1 MVIPFSRSSSLL
13 SSMVVW
19 DISAWFSRKVWVCFN
34 IPSTRVVF
42 PWSTCAIIAMLRMS
56 IPKKS
61 AIALTQLYRTLSKP
75 VIRFILKRTGG
86 DLEAAQQVLQ
96 GTFIS
101 VLKSF
106 HTFHKKST
114 YFTWICKIALN
125 KLADYYRDQVHYK
138 SKVFVPSI
146 EQFNLLVDPGISP
159 EEMLTLEELK
169 FQVNKCLNLL
179 PGEYRRLLH
188 FKYYQELSTREI
200 CFKLNL
206 TPRSLE
212 GKLYRAKKALSKI
225 YAQSEAGP
233 KSPSGK

>member
-1 MVIPFSRSSSLL
+1 
-13 SSMVVW
+13 
-19 DISAWFSRKVWVCFN
+19 
-34 IPSTRVVF
+34 
-42 PWSTCAIIAMLRMS
+42 MS
-56 IPKKS
+56 IFGLHQKKAAS
-61 AIALTQLYRTLSKP
+61 AIDILYHELGRKILN
-75 VIRFILKRTGG
+75 VLLKRNGG
-86 DLEAAQQVLQ
+86 DLQAAEQVLQ
-96 GTFIS
+96 DTF
-101 VLKSF
+101 LAAYKSF

-114 YFTWICKIALN
+114 YFTWLTKIALN
-125 KLADYYRDQVHYK
+125 KLADYYRHQVHYK

-206 TPRSLE
+206 PPRSLE

-225 YAQSEAGP
+225 YAAFENSHR
-233 KSPSGK
+233 PS

>member
-1 MVIPFSRSSSLL
+1 
-13 SSMVVW
+13 
-19 DISAWFSRKVWVCFN
+19 
-34 IPSTRVVF
+34 
-42 PWSTCAIIAMLRMS
+42 MS
-56 IPKKS
+56 IFGLHQKKAAS
-61 AIALTQLYRTLSKP
+61 AIDILYHELGRKILN
-75 VIRFILKRTGG
+75 VLLKRNGG
-86 DLEAAQQVLQ
+86 DLQAAEQVLQ
-96 GTFIS
+96 DTF
-101 VLKSF
+101 
-106 HTFHKKST
+106 
-114 YFTWICKIALN
+114 
-125 KLADYYRDQVHYK
+125 LADYYRHQVHYK

>member
-1 MVIPFSRSSSLL
+1 
-13 SSMVVW
+13 
-19 DISAWFSRKVWVCFN
+19 
-34 IPSTRVVF
+34 
-42 PWSTCAIIAMLRMS
+42 MLRMS

-146 EQFNLLVDPGISP
+146 EQFNLLIDPGLSP
-159 EEMLTLEELK
+159 EEKLTLDELK
-169 FQVNKCLNLL
+169 SQVNKCLNLL
-179 PGEYRRLLH
+179 PIEYRRLLH
-188 FKYYQELSTREI
+188 LKYYQELSTREI
-200 CFKLNL
+200 GLKLNL
-206 TPRSLE
+206 SPRALE
-212 GKLYRAKKALSKI
+212 GRLYRAKKALAKI
-225 YAQSEAGP
+225 YAAFEKGHHS
-233 KSPSGK
+233 S